1 MQFLQSGLLA
11 RQIKCCREYLLV
23 FSKYFMQYWQ
33 QAACKNLTESG
44 YSLLFLV
51 SYKKVSKEADLRGE
65 QWERRRGRIKRPER
79 VAAVGKRGRRSR
91 QGEHRAPQQQRWHE
105 VPDEGLS

>member
-1 MQFLQSGLLA
+1 MQFLQSSLLA

-51 SYKKVSKEADLRGE
+51 SYKKVSKEADIGE
-65 QWERRRGRIKRPER
+65 GDGTSRTVIATLPYVPHPATKSLQRR
-79 VAAVGKRGRRSR
+79 
-91 QGEHRAPQQQRWHE
+91 
-105 VPDEGLS
+105 